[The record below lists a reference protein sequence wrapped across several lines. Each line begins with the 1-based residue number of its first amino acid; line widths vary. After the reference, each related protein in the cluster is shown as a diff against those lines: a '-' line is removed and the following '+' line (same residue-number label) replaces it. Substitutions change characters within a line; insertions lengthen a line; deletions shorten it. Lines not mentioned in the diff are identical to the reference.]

1 MEIFYTSLIILG
13 ITFVFL
19 LFRFYDKHL
28 NKKL

>member
-19 LFRFYDKHL
+19 LFRLHDKRSEI
-28 NKKL
+28 NK